1 MDSNIIFPK
10 RKQLRLNN
18 YNYNSVGAYF
28 ITICTHERKC
38 ILSNIVGAI
47 HESPEH
53 KLSQYGK
60 IVDEIIN
67 NTSNY
72 KNAQKDKYVI
82 MPNHIHFL
90 ISIIDEDKSNYYS
103 QLRAIRESPLR
114 NERSVISKLIGY
126 IKMNVSKSI
135 NERFNETKI
144 WQRGFHDHIVR
155 NEFDYEKIAKYIEEN
170 PIKWHL
176 DCFFVN
182 EESQG

>member
-60 IVDEIIN
+60 IVDKIIK

-72 KNAQKDKYVI
+72 KNAQIDKYVI
-82 MPNHIHFL
+82 MPNHIH
-90 ISIIDEDKSNYYS
+90 IIFAVYPFSAGASPRPTVIDAVCIFKSLTVRKCKTIDS
-103 QLRAIRESPLR
+103 EIQLFQTS
-114 NERSVISKLIGY
+114 
-126 IKMNVSKSI
+126 
-135 NERFNETKI
+135 
-144 WQRGFHDHIVR
+144 FHDHVIR
-155 NEFDYEKIAKYIEEN
+155 SQSSYERIWNYIDGN
-170 PIKWHL
+170 LQKWQE
-176 DCFFVN
+176 DCYFQ
-182 EESQG
+182 EI